1 MVLSR
6 IAIGIHYVFDVI
18 VGAALGAL
26 LTWGLWSIIPL
37 VLARI

>member
-6 IAIGIHYVFDVI
+6 IAIGIHFVFDVS

-26 LTWGLWSIIPL
+26 LTWGLWLLVPL